1 MILDVIKKIK
11 TTAKENFVPIVRDET
26 LLAMLDKIKIVQPKR
41 ILEIGTAV
49 GYSALNMLVVSS
61 AEVTTIEK
69 DVARAQ
75 QARENFLEA
84 KVGERVKL
92 INGDAIEV
100 LERLTKE
107 RETFDFIFLDGP
119 KGQYIK
125 YLPLILQ
132 LLTDDGVIFADNV
145 GLLGLVADSEKV
157 THKNRTMVRNMQAF
171 LQQVKDN
178 KELKTEIF
186 DIDDGYAI
194 IQKIQKNDRKA

>member
-1 MILDVIKKIK
+1 
-11 TTAKENFVPIVRDET
+11 T

>member
-1 MILDVIKKIK
+1 MILDIIKKIK
-11 TTAKENFVPIVRDET
+11 TTAKGNFVPIVRDKT